1 MLGGLGKGREG
12 KGMGTCVLAADCV
25 RGIGLRLLTKGKGME
40 RKGKEGNG
48 REGKGREGK
57 GWERKGRKRKGIEV
71 KGKEWVNCVLRTV
84 LFSLYLVDS
93 DYSLKT

>member
-57 GWERKGRKRKGIEV
+57 GRDGN
-71 KGKEWVNCVLRTV
+71 GKEGKERE
-84 LFSLYLVDS
+84 S
-93 DYSLKT
+93 K